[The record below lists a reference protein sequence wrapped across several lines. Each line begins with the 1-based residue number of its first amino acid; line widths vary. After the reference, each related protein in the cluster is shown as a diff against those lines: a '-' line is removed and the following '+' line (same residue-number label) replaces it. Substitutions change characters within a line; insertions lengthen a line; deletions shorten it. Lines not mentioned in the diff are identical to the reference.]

1 MVEYEVKQMYKKN
14 YHMTLKAKILIL
26 ELFLCSIGS
35 FAGFNIKAQMENRK
49 WDNLIYPGI
58 EVCGIDLGGKTLDE
72 SRNILKSKYINP
84 ILNKKTKIIANGE
97 AYILDNSK
105 LISNYNINDITNI
118 AFQFGKNFTPL
129 KKNLFLKKPVLKQ
142 YNITFSFDENYIN
155 NSIKAISSSV
165 NRYPLDAGIHTSENG
180 SIKITPESN
189 GIKLNEIKLKEEIKK
204 NIGSG
209 SISDIKITAPIEET
223 SAEIT
228 AGTLSKLDSKIASFS
243 TNFSSSSYARAHN
256 IELSASLINGRL
268 IMPGEIFSFN
278 KSVGERTKERGF
290 MEAPVIVGY
299 SVDSGLGGGICQV
312 SSTLYNA
319 ILRSGI
325 TSVER
330 THHSIPSSYVP
341 LGLDATVD
349 WNDIDYK
356 FKNTLRYPI
365 YIEAYAE
372 NKILHINIYSNS
384 SLAVRQYRI
393 VNDVYDTIQTNT
405 KIIDNPGM
413 LPGQISVTQKSY
425 PGYRVKVLRYSYE
438 NGLLV
443 NSETISDDLYSPVP
457 GVITRGIG
465 SLK

>member
-1 MVEYEVKQMYKKN
+1 MYKKK
-14 YHMTLKAKILIL
+14 YHMTLNCKILIL
-26 ELFLCSIGS
+26 ELSLCLAGS
-35 FAGFNIKAQMENRK
+35 FTGFNLKAQIENKK

-84 ILNKKTKIIANGE
+84 ILNKKINIVANGKT
-97 AYILDNSK
+97 YTLDNSK
-105 LISNYNINDITNI
+105 LILNYNINDITNS
-118 AFQFGKNFTPL
+118 AFQFGKNYTPL
-129 KKNLFLKKPVLKQ
+129 KKNLVLKKPVLQQ
-142 YNITFSFDENYIN
+142 YNITFSFNEDYIN

-165 NRYPLDAGIHTSENG
+165 NRYPLDAGIHTSEKG
-180 SIKITPESN
+180 SIKITPDSN
-189 GIKLNEIKLKEEIKK
+189 GIKLNDTKLKEEMKK
-204 NIGSG
+204 NISSS
-209 SISDIKITAPIEET
+209 SISDITINAPVEET
-223 SAEIT
+223 SAKIT
-228 AGTLSKLDSKIASFS
+228 ADSLSKLNSKIASFS
-243 TNFSSSSYARAHN
+243 TSFSSSSYARTHN

-278 KSVGERTKERGF
+278 ESVGQRTKERGF

-325 TSVER
+325 TSIER
-330 THHSIPSSYVP
+330 THHTLPSTYVP

-356 FKNTLRYPI
+356 FKNTLGYPI
-365 YIEAYAE
+365 YIEAYTE
-372 NKILHINIYSNS
+372 NKTLNINIYSNS
-384 SLAVRQYRI
+384 SLAIKKYRI
-393 VNDVYDTIQTNT
+393 ESNVYDTIQTNT
-405 KIIDNPGM
+405 RVVDNPGM
-413 LPGQISVTQKSY
+413 QQGQISVTQKGY

-438 NGLLV
+438 NGLLI

-465 SLK
+465 SFK